1 MNTRRNHAEEGTE
14 EIKVHG
20 RGLLKMVVDLF
31 YSIPLSLSSH
41 FLFIFCSI
49 VTVRTGEKRGKI
61 SRGKLKREEKERG
74 GGNREGSL

>member
-1 MNTRRNHAEEGTE
+1 MDTRRNHAEEGTE

-49 VTVRTGEKRGKI
+49 VTVYVRGKKRGKI

-74 GGNREGSL
+74 GNREGSL